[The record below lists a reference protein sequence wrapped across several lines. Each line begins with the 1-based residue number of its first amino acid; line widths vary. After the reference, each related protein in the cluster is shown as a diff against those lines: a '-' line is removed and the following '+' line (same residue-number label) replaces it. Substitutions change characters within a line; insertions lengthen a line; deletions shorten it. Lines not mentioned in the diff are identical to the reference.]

1 MFRIKFCAD
10 ADIHNLGGLE
20 GALLTR
26 SGGSTVHVPVKD
38 GLVLVGGDVLFP
50 NTIAFEQRLPV
61 QAYIERAGGYAQNA
75 DLSRV
80 VVAHRDGSFDEA
92 IDGFF
97 SGSKIQVRAGDQILV
112 LPKVD
117 VKSRQIAKEI
127 SQMLFQL
134 ALMAGVVVRL
144 F

>member
-10 ADIHNLGGLE
+10 AGIHNLSSLE
-20 GALLTR
+20 SALLTR

-38 GLVLVGGDVLFP
+38 GLVLVGGEVLFP
-50 NTIAFEQRLPV
+50 NTIAVEQRLPV
-61 QAYIERAGGYAQNA
+61 QDYIERAGGYTQNA

-80 VVAHRDGSFDEA
+80 VVAHRDFSFDEA

-97 SGSKIQVRAGDQILV
+97 SGTKVQVRVGDHILV

-117 VKSRQIAKEI
+117 MKSRQIAKEI

>member
-10 ADIHNLGGLE
+10 AGIHNLGGLE
-20 GALLTR
+20 SALLTR
-26 SGGSTVHVPVKD
+26 SGGLTVHVPVKD
-38 GLVLVGGDVLFP
+38 GLVLVGGEVLFP

-61 QAYIERAGGYAQNA
+61 QDYIERAGGYTQNA

-80 VVAHRDGSFDEA
+80 VGAHRDVSFDEA

-97 SGSKIQVRAGDQILV
+97 SGSEVQVRAGDHFLV

-117 VKSRQIAKEI
+117 MQSWQTAKEI
-127 SQMLFQL
+127 SQMLFQF